1 MPAPVSKVS
10 KDPLDLRDPP
20 GRRGLTVRKDQRVTP
35 ENEDL
40 KAILANEVR
49 RVRRV
54 RPVRREA
61 QAVAAVLQELKDR
74 RGIKAPRVQLET
86 RDLLVIKGLEETK
99 VSGETRDLLE
109 LLDPQALK
117 DCKDLEG

>member
-1 MPAPVSKVS
+1 MTQA
-10 KDPLDLRDPP
+10 
-20 GRRGLTVRKDQRVTP
+20 
-35 ENEDL
+35 NEDL
-40 KAILANEVR
+40 KATLVSEVR

-61 QAVAAVLQELKDR
+61 QAVAAVLQELKGR
-74 RGIKAPRVQLET
+74 RGIKDPKVQLEI

-99 VSGETRDLLE
+99 ASGGTRELLE

-117 DCKDLEG
+117 DCKDHEG